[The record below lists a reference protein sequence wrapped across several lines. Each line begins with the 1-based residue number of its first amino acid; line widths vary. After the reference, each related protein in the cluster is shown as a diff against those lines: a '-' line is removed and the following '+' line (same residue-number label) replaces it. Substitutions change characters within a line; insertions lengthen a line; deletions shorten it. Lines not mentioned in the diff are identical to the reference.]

1 MFFTCYVTHYFSFS
15 HVLVQI
21 LQTLI
26 AIPDEKQQE
35 RITTIMIN
43 DDSDERHDG
52 LITKPKR
59 IHFRYPNEYRVR
71 NFVANYTDLIKLLAK
86 QPVVANWMSRHRSLC
101 SWIQPDEDH
110 PESENILQ
118 SRSDRSGRR
127 GGGHQNI
134 PIHQNHDPNA
144 DDESYLDED
153 SRSDEEDDLIRE
165 MIVHNSGTSEI
176 NGIYIRAGSYDDVSK
191 YTKRCFYEGRDEEFS
206 LFRCKLTDNT
216 RRWYISIVP
225 MNSHPGTTKDID
237 FYAAA
242 ASYDD
247 DSDLP
252 PRNTWICIPNKGLPP
267 SPEVYP
273 KICNVP
279 RSIYDEGDESHGPGT
294 VVAED
299 DSDYL

>member
-1 MFFTCYVTHYFSFS
+1 M
-15 HVLVQI
+15 LKI
-21 LQTLI
+21 LETLI

-35 RITTIMIN
+35 RITTLMIN
-43 DDSDERHDG
+43 NGSDERHDG
-52 LITKPKR
+52 LITKPER
-59 IHFRYPNEYRVR
+59 IHFRYPNEYHVR

-86 QPVVANWMSRHRSLC
+86 QPVVANWMSRHQSHC

-110 PESENILQ
+110 PESEHPFQ

-144 DDESYLDED
+144 DDESGLDED
-153 SRSDEEDDLIRE
+153 SRSDEEDDLVRE
-165 MIVHNSGTSEI
+165 MIVHNSGTPEI
-176 NGIYIRAGSYDDVSK
+176 NGIYIRAGSNDGVSK
-191 YTKRCFYEGRDEEFS
+191 YTKRCFYNGRDEEFS

-225 MNSHPGTTKDID
+225 MNSHPGTTQDID
-237 FYAAA
+237 FYDAAA
-242 ASYDD
+242 AVSCNGDGE
-247 DSDLP
+247 LP
-252 PRNTWICIPNKGLPP
+252 PRHNWTCIPNKGLLP

-273 KICNVP
+273 K

-294 VVAED
+294 VVA
-299 DSDYL
+299 